1 MTKKLKNKDEL
12 LAELADIFPEEM
24 SEKEAAKLHLIFSEF
39 VAGFRMMLD
48 KGPLVTV
55 FGSSRINS
63 DSPLYKLGIDLGGS
77 LAKNGFAVVTGGGP
91 GLMEAV
97 NRGAKEGNGTSL
109 GINIALPDE
118 QEVNI
123 YASPSITIDHF
134 FVRKVL
140 LLKYSSAY
148 LFLPGGFGTLDELF
162 ETVTLMQTQKIKP
175 FPLVLLRSEFW
186 EGLLNWM
193 RARLKSEGYIN
204 GIDMDY
210 ISVADSV
217 EEAIEIIKK
226 SGPHIK

>member
-1 MTKKLKNKDEL
+1 MSKKLKNTEEL
-12 LAELADIFPEEM
+12 LTELADIFPDEL
-24 SEKEAAKLHLIFSEF
+24 SEKEAARLHSIFSEF
-39 VAGFRMMLD
+39 VAGFRLMLD

-63 DSPLYKLGIDLGGS
+63 DSPLYKLGMDLGGS

-109 GINIALPDE
+109 GINISIPDE
-118 QEVNI
+118 QEANI

-162 ETVTLMQTQKIKP
+162 ETVTLMQTKKIEP

-186 EGLLNWM
+186 KGLLDWLS
-193 RARLKSEGYIN
+193 ARLEKGGYVN
-204 GIDMDY
+204 GIDMNY
-210 ISVADSV
+210 ISTADSV
-217 EEAIEIIKK
+217 EEAIEIIIKSKPHKK
-226 SGPHIK
+226 

>member
-1 MTKKLKNKDEL
+1 MSKKLKNTEEL
-12 LAELADIFPEEM
+12 LTELADIFPDEL
-24 SEKEAAKLHLIFSEF
+24 SEKEAARLHSIFSEF
-39 VAGFRMMLD
+39 VAGFRLMLD

-63 DSPLYKLGIDLGGS
+63 DSPLYTLGMDLGGR

-97 NRGAKEGNGTSL
+97 NRGAKEENGTSL
-109 GINIALPDE
+109 GINITIPDE
-118 QEVNI
+118 QKANI

-162 ETVTLMQTQKIKP
+162 ETITLMQTKKIEP

-186 EGLLNWM
+186 EGLLDWL
-193 RARLKSEGYIN
+193 RTRLKREGYIN
-204 GIDMDY
+204 GGDMNY
-210 ISVADSV
+210 ISIADSV
-217 EEAIEIIKK
+217 EEAIEIINK
-226 SGPHIK
+226 SEPHIK

>member
-1 MTKKLKNKDEL
+1 MSKKLKNQEEL
-12 LAELADIFPEEM
+12 LTELADIFPEEL
-24 SEKEAAKLHLIFSEF
+24 SEKEMAKLHSIFREF
-39 VAGFRMMLD
+39 AAGFRLMLD

-63 DSPLYKLGIDLGGS
+63 DSPLYKLGMDLGGS

-109 GINIALPDE
+109 GINITIPEE
-118 QEVNI
+118 QEANI

-162 ETVTLMQTQKIKP
+162 ETVTLMQTKKIKP

-186 EGLLNWM
+186 DGLLDWL
-193 RARLKSEGYIN
+193 RTRLEREGYIN
-204 GIDMDY
+204 GGDMDY
-210 ISVADSV
+210 ISTADSV

-226 SGPHIK
+226 SGSLIK